1 MYRNIMVASFV
12 GLVVLAMA
20 SAGIALWGTSEAR
33 YQFRRVQLASAV
45 LENQLSLTATANE
58 MVRVLHDDISH
69 AVGEGAAAEDVARI
83 RAAVQ
88 AQIDAIR
95 RGIAAEVGFVRQR
108 EDESGEL
115 EDLARIERLLHQLMT
130 QYDQAL
136 RLVAL
141 GQRAEATALFHHA
154 VETLA
159 GPRMRALFTEAV
171 AEEQREVAE
180 AYEDAEEALSRVSLA
195 GKIGGSA
202 AILLAG
208 VSLSILLGRLR
219 RPLDELVEA
228 ANDVAAGDLS
238 RRVRLE
244 PGRRDEFADVAAS
257 FNGMVEE
264 VARSRA
270 AEAAAR
276 HSLEEAV
283 AARTEELARAN
294 ATLQQADAVRRR
306 FLADVSHELRT
317 PLTVM
322 RGEAEVALRGT
333 VPRTA
338 EEYRAALGRVAE
350 QAVHSARLVDDLLFV
365 ARSEAGE
372 PRIAMQ
378 AVALPGLVR
387 RCVAETQSMAI
398 EAGVDITVQADRDD
412 LVVQGEAGKLRQV
425 LVILLDNALRYSEK
439 GGAINVWVGPSPG
452 GALLRVADNGIGLA
466 QEEVPMAFERFWR
479 GTRAAERHAHG
490 SGLGLALARSIVE
503 AHGGVISL
511 ESRMGEGTSV
521 TVMLPTRPRLGV
533 VA

>member
-1 MYRNIMVASFV
+1 MYRNIMVASFMA
-12 GLVVLAMA
+12 LVMLAMG

-58 MVRVLHDDISH
+58 MVRVMHDDISH
-69 AVGEGAAAEDVARI
+69 AADTGVAAEDVARI
-83 RAAVQ
+83 RATVQ
-88 AQIDAIR
+88 ALIEAIR
-95 RGIAAEVGFVRQR
+95 RGIAAEVGFVRER
-108 EDESGEL
+108 EDESDEL
-115 EDLARIERLLHQLMT
+115 EDLARIERMLHQLMT

-141 GQRAEATALFHHA
+141 GQRAEATTLFHHA

-159 GPRMRALFTEAV
+159 GAPLRRLFAEAV
-171 AEEQREVAE
+171 AEEQREVVE
-180 AYEDAEEALSRVSLA
+180 AYEDAEAALARVVLA
-195 GKIGGSA
+195 GKLGGTA
-202 AILLAG
+202 AVLLAG
-208 VSLSILLGRLR
+208 VSLTILLRRLR

-228 ANDVAAGDLS
+228 ANVVAGGDLS

-244 PGRRDEFADVAAS
+244 QGRRDEFADVAAS
-257 FNGMVEE
+257 FNSMVDE

-270 AEAAAR
+270 AEALAR
-276 HSLEEAV
+276 QSLEESV

-322 RGEAEVALRGT
+322 RGEAEVALRGST
-333 VPRTA
+333 PRTA

-350 QAVHSARLVDDLLFV
+350 QAAHSARLVDDLLFV
-365 ARSEAGE
+365 ARTEAGE

-387 RCVAETQSMAI
+387 RCVAETQPLAI
-398 EAGVDITVQADRDD
+398 EAGVDIVVQADRDD
-412 LVVQGEAGKLRQV
+412 LVVQGEPGKLRQV
-425 LVILLDNALRYSEK
+425 VVILLDNALRYSEK
-439 GGAINVWVGPSPG
+439 GGTIDVWVGASTS
-452 GALLRVADNGIGLA
+452 GALLRVADHGIGLA

-479 GTRAAERHAHG
+479 GSRASERYANG

-503 AHGGVISL
+503 AHGGLITL
-511 ESRMGEGTSV
+511 ESRLGEGTSV
-521 TVMLPTRPRLGV
+521 TVMLPAQPRLGV